1 MKNEMMSSGKG
12 KRKITLDP
20 RTKLALLLMV
30 ATFVLGGAGGN
41 ELIWARILLAIIPAI
56 LLLFSGKVKAFF
68 VFEMLFLAGCLL
80 QYYLLGKLSGFFNFL
95 VLATA
100 GILSQFIP
108 GLMMGYYTVTT
119 LSLIHI

>member
-41 ELIWARILLAIIPAI
+41 ELIWARILLSTLECIVTCSTISVSIIRGSSLTFI
-56 LLLFSGKVKAFF
+56 RSDI
-68 VFEMLFLAGCLL
+68 CRNS
-80 QYYLLGKLSGFFNFL
+80 LSIN
-95 VLATA
+95 
-100 GILSQFIP
+100 
-108 GLMMGYYTVTT
+108 
-119 LSLIHI
+119 

>member
-80 QYYLLGKLSGFFNFL
+80 QYYLLGKLSGFFSNSGYSFP
-95 VLATA
+95 VYTRAYD
-100 GILSQFIP
+100 GILYSYNNNCQ
-108 GLMMGYYTVTT
+108 
-119 LSLIHI
+119 

>member
-41 ELIWARILLAIIPAI
+41 ELIWRK
-56 LLLFSGKVKAFF
+56 S
-68 VFEMLFLAGCLL
+68 
-80 QYYLLGKLSGFFNFL
+80 
-95 VLATA
+95 
-100 GILSQFIP
+100 
-108 GLMMGYYTVTT
+108 
-119 LSLIHI
+119 

>member
-41 ELIWARILLAIIPAI
+41 ELIWA
-56 LLLFSGKVKAFF
+56 
-68 VFEMLFLAGCLL
+68 CLL
-80 QYYLLGKLSGFFNFL
+80 
-95 VLATA
+95 
-100 GILSQFIP
+100 
-108 GLMMGYYTVTT
+108 YT
-119 LSLIHI
+119 SPSPRD

>member
-80 QYYLLGKLSGFFNFL
+80 QYYLLMSFLIRLFFQIQLHLYRKRCNN
-95 VLATA
+95 
-100 GILSQFIP
+100 
-108 GLMMGYYTVTT
+108 
-119 LSLIHI
+119 H

>member
-41 ELIWARILLAIIPAI
+41 ELIWARIFLWIILFCWAVSLLWHIYCW
-56 LLLFSGKVKAFF
+56 LRLEAF
-68 VFEMLFLAGCLL
+68 
-80 QYYLLGKLSGFFNFL
+80 YD
-95 VLATA
+95 
-100 GILSQFIP
+100 
-108 GLMMGYYTVTT
+108 
-119 LSLIHI
+119 

>member
-1 MKNEMMSSGKG
+1 MMSSGKG

-56 LLLFSGKVKAFF
+56 LLLFSGKVKAFSSLRCCF
-68 VFEMLFLAGCLL
+68 WQDVLYSIICLE
-80 QYYLLGKLSGFFNFL
+80 S
-95 VLATA
+95 
-100 GILSQFIP
+100 
-108 GLMMGYYTVTT
+108 
-119 LSLIHI
+119 

>member
-56 LLLFSGKVKAFF
+56 LLLFSGKVKASSLRCCFWQD
-68 VFEMLFLAGCLL
+68 VFYSIICLE
-80 QYYLLGKLSGFFNFL
+80 S
-95 VLATA
+95 
-100 GILSQFIP
+100 
-108 GLMMGYYTVTT
+108 
-119 LSLIHI
+119 

>member
-80 QYYLLGKLSGFFNFL
+80 QYYLLGMLRFDKAVMIKLNKTKAL
-95 VLATA
+95 QWQMRL
-100 GILSQFIP
+100 
-108 GLMMGYYTVTT
+108 
-119 LSLIHI
+119 

>member
-68 VFEMLFLAGCLL
+68 VFEMLFLAGCSFTV
-80 QYYLLGKLSGFFNFL
+80 LSAWKAERFF
-95 VLATA
+95 
-100 GILSQFIP
+100 
-108 GLMMGYYTVTT
+108 
-119 LSLIHI
+119 